1 MDPVLEHVRRTATD
15 DPATLGVLLIGSR
28 STGAA
33 RPDSDYDVVWI
44 LTDDELASRA
54 ERHVKSG
61 RLDIAF
67 TSPAR
72 LAEHARDPGWF
83 TAALLGARVVVDKT
97 GDVSRAV
104 SAIRAA
110 AEARARGRVAE
121 DYDAYL
127 NSFVRSLKAWRR
139 GDELGGRLHA
149 SESMTA
155 LVRTLCGVLGRW
167 PPYHDDLGRVV
178 VELERYLTLVF
189 ADELRR
195 VVASGDPSSQ
205 QRLEAGVEAFMSSRG
220 FPHQW
225 ADELEPLKTWRFE

>member
-1 MDPVLEHVRRTATD
+1 MRGRSSHPPAAAAGSLRPSPFRAPLGSPGMDPVLEHVRRTATD

-83 TAALLGARVVVDKT
+83 
-97 GDVSRAV
+97 
-104 SAIRAA
+104 I
-110 AEARARGRVAE
+110 
-121 DYDAYL
+121 
-127 NSFVRSLKAWRR
+127 
-139 GDELGGRLHA
+139 
-149 SESMTA
+149 
-155 LVRTLCGVLGRW
+155 
-167 PPYHDDLGRVV
+167 
-178 VELERYLTLVF
+178 
-189 ADELRR
+189 
-195 VVASGDPSSQ
+195 
-205 QRLEAGVEAFMSSRG
+205 SSRG